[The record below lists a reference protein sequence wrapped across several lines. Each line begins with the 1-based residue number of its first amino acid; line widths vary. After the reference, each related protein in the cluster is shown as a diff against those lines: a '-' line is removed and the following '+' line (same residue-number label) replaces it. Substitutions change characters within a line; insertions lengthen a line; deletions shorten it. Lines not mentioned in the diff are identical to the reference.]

1 MSKLGKRTDQRMAM
15 LKNQVSELLWYGQ
28 IETTVDRAK
37 AVRSLAEKYITIAM
51 RAYQDDVKVTKTVAD
66 AKGAKKEE
74 AKPEETKS
82 PKVNKKSEK
91 DSALKSKK
99 AAQTERPQQ
108 KAQVTT
114 QPAATQTPVVVPQD
128 GEGDGVQ

>member
-1 MSKLGKRTDQRMAM
+1 MTRPSYTSVTQEAHTGYKAILWKIVDENGKESKT
-15 LKNQVSELLWYGQ
+15 QVNSSTYAASP
-28 IETTVDRAK
+28 R
-37 AVRSLAEKYITIAM
+37 Y
-51 RAYQDDVKVTKTVAD
+51 VT
-66 AKGAKKEE
+66 KGAKKEE